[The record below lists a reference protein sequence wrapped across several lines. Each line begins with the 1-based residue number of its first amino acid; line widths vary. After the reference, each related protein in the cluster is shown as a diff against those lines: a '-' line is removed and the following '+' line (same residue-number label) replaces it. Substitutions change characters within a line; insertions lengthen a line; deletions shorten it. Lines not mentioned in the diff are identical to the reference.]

1 MDTLG
6 KYKTNFLGNKNSFN
20 IGFNN
25 RSPFS
30 YKSSMPTNFISVPT
44 ISASPGDYSLSG
56 KSNYA
61 SINSGGKQLTQGLIN
76 IGKTLAKDKKEKI
89 YLIFIV
95 SGKKTILV
103 KVLKILKK
111 NILEHLKLG
120 HQTLRIK
127 EYQYKKK
134 QSWNCIKPKTKTKTK
149 TIKNKNHG
157 KMD

>member
-44 ISASPGDYSLSG
+44 ISASLGDYSLSG

-76 IGKTLAKDKKEKI
+76 IGRALAGNKKDNENKEFVDIVKDLPDFYSKWEKENPSKGPEDFKKE
-89 YLIFIV
+89 YPGTFEAW
-95 SGKKTILV
+95 SSNP
-103 KVLKILKK
+103 K
-111 NILEHLKLG
+111 NQGI
-120 HQTLRIK
+120 
-127 EYQYKKK
+127 
-134 QSWNCIKPKTKTKTK
+134 PV
-149 TIKNKNHG
+149 
-157 KMD
+157 

>member
-44 ISASPGDYSLSG
+44 VSANPGDYSLST

-61 SINSGGKQLTQGLIN
+61 SINSGGRQFTQGLIN
-76 IGKTLAKDKKEKI
+76 IGRALAGNKKDNEERYFPLPVKFTI
-89 YLIFIV
+89 ILIISIIFFF
-95 SGKKTILV
+95 
-103 KVLKILKK
+103 
-111 NILEHLKLG
+111 
-120 HQTLRIK
+120 R
-127 EYQYKKK
+127 
-134 QSWNCIKPKTKTKTK
+134 
-149 TIKNKNHG
+149 
-157 KMD
+157 

>member
-44 ISASPGDYSLSG
+44 ISASPGDYSLST

-61 SINSGGKQLTQGLIN
+61 SIN
-76 IGKTLAKDKKEKI
+76 IGKTLAKDKKDKEFVDIVKDLPDFYSKWEKENPSKGPED
-89 YLIFIV
+89 F
-95 SGKKTILV
+95 K
-103 KVLKILKK
+103 
-111 NILEHLKLG
+111 
-120 HQTLRIK
+120 K
-127 EYQYKKK
+127 EYPGTFEAW
-134 QSWNCIKPKTKTKTK
+134 SLNPKNQGITV
-149 TIKNKNHG
+149 
-157 KMD
+157 

>member
-61 SINSGGKQLTQGLIN
+61 SINSGGRQFTQGLIN
-76 IGKTLAKDKKEKI
+76 IGRALSGNKKDNEDD
-89 YLIFIV
+89 
-95 SGKKTILV
+95 
-103 KVLKILKK
+103 
-111 NILEHLKLG
+111 N
-120 HQTLRIK
+120 
-127 EYQYKKK
+127 
-134 QSWNCIKPKTKTKTK
+134 KTKVKSKKLKPGSQAQKLIDPKGYQSYITARDKAKIKDVDFDDIFSLKTQGV
-149 TIKNKNHG
+149 NSSE
-157 KMD
+157 

>member
-44 ISASPGDYSLSG
+44 VSANPSDYSLSG

-61 SINSGGKQLTQGLIN
+61 SINSGGRQFTQGLIN
-76 IGKTLAKDKKEKI
+76 IGRALAGNKKDNEDD
-89 YLIFIV
+89 
-95 SGKKTILV
+95 
-103 KVLKILKK
+103 
-111 NILEHLKLG
+111 N
-120 HQTLRIK
+120 
-127 EYQYKKK
+127 
-134 QSWNCIKPKTKTKTK
+134 KTKVKSKKLKPGSQAQKLIDPKGYQSYITARDKAKIKDVDFDDIFSLKTQGV
-149 TIKNKNHG
+149 NSSE
-157 KMD
+157 

>member
-76 IGKTLAKDKKEKI
+76 IGRALAGNKKNKKEKKKLEEKVKNTKNGTPKGGDNMSDLSSQVTNP
-89 YLIFIV
+89 LISFTR
-95 SGKKTILV
+95 S
-103 KVLKILKK
+103 KIS
-111 NILEHLKLG
+111 NFF
-120 HQTLRIK
+120 
-127 EYQYKKK
+127 
-134 QSWNCIKPKTKTKTK
+134 
-149 TIKNKNHG
+149 
-157 KMD
+157 

>member
-44 ISASPGDYSLSG
+44 ISASPGDYSLSTE
-56 KSNYA
+56 SNYA

-76 IGKTLAKDKKEKI
+76 IGKTLAKDKKDKEFVDIVKDLPDFYSKWEKENPSKGPED
-89 YLIFIV
+89 F
-95 SGKKTILV
+95 K
-103 KVLKILKK
+103 
-111 NILEHLKLG
+111 
-120 HQTLRIK
+120 K
-127 EYQYKKK
+127 EY
-134 QSWNCIKPKTKTKTK
+134 PKVFETWSS
-149 TIKNKNHG
+149 
-157 KMD
+157 MQ

>member
-30 YKSSMPTNFISVPT
+30 YKSNMPTNFISVPT

-61 SINSGGKQLTQGLIN
+61 SINSGGRQFTQGLIN
-76 IGKTLAKDKKEKI
+76 IGKTLAKDKKDKEFVDIVKDLPDFYSKWEKDNPSKGPED
-89 YLIFIV
+89 F
-95 SGKKTILV
+95 K
-103 KVLKILKK
+103 
-111 NILEHLKLG
+111 
-120 HQTLRIK
+120 K
-127 EYQYKKK
+127 EY
-134 QSWNCIKPKTKTKTK
+134 PKVFETWSS
-149 TIKNKNHG
+149 
-157 KMD
+157 MQ

>member
-44 ISASPGDYSLSG
+44 VSANPSDYSLSG

-61 SINSGGKQLTQGLIN
+61 SINSGGRQFTQGLIN
-76 IGKTLAKDKKEKI
+76 IGRSLAGNKKDNEDD
-89 YLIFIV
+89 
-95 SGKKTILV
+95 
-103 KVLKILKK
+103 
-111 NILEHLKLG
+111 N
-120 HQTLRIK
+120 
-127 EYQYKKK
+127 
-134 QSWNCIKPKTKTKTK
+134 KTKVKSKKLKPGSQAQKLIDPKGYQSYITARDKAK
-149 TIKNKNHG
+149 IKDVDFGARFSLTTPGVNTSE
-157 KMD
+157 